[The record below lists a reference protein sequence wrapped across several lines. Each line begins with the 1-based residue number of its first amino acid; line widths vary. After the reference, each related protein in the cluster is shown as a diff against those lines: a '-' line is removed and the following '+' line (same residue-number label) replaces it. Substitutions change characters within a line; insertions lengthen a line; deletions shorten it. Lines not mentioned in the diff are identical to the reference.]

1 MELSLNIAAQKA
13 IRILES
19 RSFHAYIVGGC
30 VRDMFLSRDPQDWD
44 ITTDALPPDILD
56 CFDGYKILK
65 TGMKHGTVTVF
76 IDSTPLEITTH
87 RIDGNYS
94 DSRRPDTV
102 TFTENLKEDLKRR
115 DFTINAIAYHPSGQ
129 IYDFFDGEKD
139 IKQKVIRCVGDA
151 DVRFSEDA
159 LRILRALRFSSQL
172 GFSIDALTAESIHKN
187 AALLGLIARERIGSE
202 FSKLLLGQNV
212 EQVLANYWD
221 VFERILPSF
230 DYDKDTW
237 EHTASLVQNAPH
249 NLVIRL
255 ALLIYPTVKVKADG
269 EENVKIKCHNMLR
282 ALSFN
287 HKTSF
292 AVISLLLAM
301 DREVTAN
308 KIDIKVLLNLIGKE
322 TFERLIDVW
331 KVMVESDEIK
341 QKSICAALDVYHQ
354 ILENNEC
361 FSLKQLAIN
370 GSDLIELGIKN
381 GKEIGDKLNALL
393 QMVIEE
399 KIENNK
405 AILIAV
411 AETIEQNHLKN
422 QLGYHNK
429 IM

>member
-331 KVMVESDEIK
+331 KVM
-341 QKSICAALDVYHQ
+341 C
-354 ILENNEC
+354 
-361 FSLKQLAIN
+361 
-370 GSDLIELGIKN
+370 IKN
-381 GKEIGDKLNALL
+381 QPVMKRL
-393 QMVIEE
+393 VF
-399 KIENNK
+399 
-405 AILIAV
+405 V
-411 AETIEQNHLKN
+411 SS
-422 QLGYHNK
+422 
-429 IM
+429 